1 MDGQTRACRQARKPM
16 RILAV
21 EDQPDLL
28 RTIAKTLRENGYA
41 VDTARDGR
49 DGLEKARSVDYDL
62 VLLDV
67 MLPELDGWEV
77 LRQLR
82 KEKKTPVL
90 MLTARDAVP
99 DRVKGLNSGA
109 DDYQTK
115 PFEFDELL
123 ARINALIRRAAGQAE
138 PNLRIQDLEID
149 TAGKR
154 VFKNGAE
161 VTLTAREYSLLE
173 FLALRRGQVVTRTML
188 YDHLL
193 GEEDDSLSNLMD
205 VYVASIRR
213 KLGAELI
220 VTRRGL
226 GYLIE

>member
-1 MDGQTRACRQARKPM
+1 M

-193 GEEDDSLSNLMD
+193 DEEDDSLSNLMD